1 MSHDIWDYV
10 AATDAVQADRVTY
23 RILEPCLLLATQP
36 YMGRERTELA
46 PALRSFPIGSY
57 VIFYRPIPDGVEIA
71 RILNASRDIEA
82 LLWEP

>member
-1 MSHDIWDYV
+1 
-10 AATDAVQADRVTY
+10 
-23 RILEPCLLLATQP
+23 
-36 YMGRERTELA
+36 MGRERTELA